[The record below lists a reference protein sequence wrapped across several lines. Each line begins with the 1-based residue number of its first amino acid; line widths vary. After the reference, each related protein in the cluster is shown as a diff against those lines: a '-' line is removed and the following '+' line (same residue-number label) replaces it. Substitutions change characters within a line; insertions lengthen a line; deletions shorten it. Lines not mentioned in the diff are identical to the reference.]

1 MDDAL
6 YPPQQGLPRGLLRL
20 RENVCLA
27 LLRRL
32 AVQPIH
38 RAVDGV
44 VLPVGELDGPMGS
57 PVSAYGIKCR
67 THGWSER
74 NEREVSTADRDLHYT
89 PLPPPDAPVEVDE
102 PGTAHR
108 CAGLL
113 ADLAYA

>member
-44 VLPVGELDGPMGS
+44 VLPVGELDGPIGCQRQNVFTTKRQGS
-57 PVSAYGIKCR
+57 EGSC
-67 THGWSER
+67 
-74 NEREVSTADRDLHYT
+74 
-89 PLPPPDAPVEVDE
+89 
-102 PGTAHR
+102 
-108 CAGLL
+108 
-113 ADLAYA
+113 